1 MQPRLYPRAALAIL
15 TGLNFLNYIDRSVLF
30 AVQPLVQKEFHRSN
44 AEFGFLTTAFFLVY
58 MFTAPVF
65 GALADRYQ
73 RKSLMV
79 GGAIVWSAATLL
91 TAVTFNFKELLI
103 RHAIVGIGEASFV
116 AIAPAFLSDL
126 FPEQRRG
133 RVLAL
138 FYMAIPVGTALGYV
152 IGGILGP
159 RYGWRIPFYVG
170 AVPGFLLALALL
182 AIPEPVRG
190 QSDQLRETSE
200 RGTLVGLTRN
210 GAFWTATL
218 GMAAMT
224 FALGGLSVWMP
235 TFLNRARG
243 FSLQGA
249 NELVGIVTLID
260 GVCATLFGGWLG
272 DFMLRRTPAGY
283 YLVSAASLVLGIPAM
298 LVALYTSGSSMIPGI
313 FVAEFL
319 LLMNTGPL
327 NAAVVNSVGA
337 HIRATAVAVNLFVIH
352 LLGDALSPW
361 LIGYAADRKPLPT
374 ALATTV
380 FAVAISSAFLF
391 FGMRFAPKLQPAD
404 APGAGVSAH

>member
-15 TGLNFLNYIDRSVLF
+15 TALNFFNYIDRSVLF

-58 MFTAPVF
+58 MITAPIF
-65 GALADRYQ
+65 GVLADRFQ
-73 RKSLMV
+73 RKRLIIW
-79 GGAIVWSAATLL
+79 GALVWSAATLL
-91 TAVTFNFKELLI
+91 TAFTFNFKELLF
-103 RHAIVGIGEASFV
+103 RHAMVGIGEASFV

-159 RYGWRIPFYVG
+159 RFGWRAPFYVG
-170 AVPGFLLALALL
+170 AVPGFLLALAMF

-190 QSDQLRETSE
+190 QADALRETNE
-200 RGTLVGLTRN
+200 RGTLVGLVRN

-235 TFLNRARG
+235 TFLSRARG
-243 FSLQGA
+243 FSLQSG

-260 GVCATLFGGWLG
+260 GVCATIFGGWLG
-272 DFMLRRTPAGY
+272 DFMLRRTAGAY
-283 YLVSAASLVLGIPAM
+283 YLVSAISLLIGIPAM
-298 LVALYTSGSSMIPGI
+298 LVALYSTGPSLIPGI

-337 HIRATAVAVNLFVIH
+337 HIRATAIAINLFVIH

-361 LIGYAADRKPLPT
+361 MIGYIADRKPLPS

-380 FAVAISSAFLF
+380 FAVGISAAILF
-391 FGMRFAPKLQPAD
+391 YGMRFAPKLQVVD
-404 APGAGVSAH
+404 ASGVAAH